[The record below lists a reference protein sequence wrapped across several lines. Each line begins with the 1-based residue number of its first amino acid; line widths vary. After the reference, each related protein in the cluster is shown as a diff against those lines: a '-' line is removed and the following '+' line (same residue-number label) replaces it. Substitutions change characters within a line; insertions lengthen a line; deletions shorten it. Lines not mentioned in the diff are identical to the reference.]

1 MDKTKTKSA
10 RKLHQIMEKGSD
22 FICGII
28 VAQEILR
35 MLVVKIV
42 HMMIDTESKKGESVR
57 WNLKISYMK

>member
-1 MDKTKTKSA
+1 MQKVQVDKIKTKSA

-28 VAQEILR
+28 VAQEILQ

-42 HMMIDTESKKGESVR
+42 HMMIEYRV
-57 WNLKISYMK
+57 

>member
-1 MDKTKTKSA
+1 MQKVQVDKTKTKSA

-42 HMMIDTESKKGESVR
+42 HMMIEYRV
-57 WNLKISYMK
+57 